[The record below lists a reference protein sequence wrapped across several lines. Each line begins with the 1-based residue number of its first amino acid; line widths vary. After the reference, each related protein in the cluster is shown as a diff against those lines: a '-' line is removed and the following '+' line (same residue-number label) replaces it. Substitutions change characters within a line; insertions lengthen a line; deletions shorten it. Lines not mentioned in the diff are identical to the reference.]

1 MASSIGVVQNINV
14 SDGGVPKRSISH
26 AVVNELGIEGDG
38 HSNTKSHGG
47 PMRALCLFSSEL
59 QEALNA
65 EGHTIAPGDL
75 GENITISGLDWNLVT
90 PGRRFQLGS
99 VSIEITEYTAPC
111 YKIGAYFKDEDFTR
125 IDQEKNPGWS
135 RVYARIVDSGELS
148 LNENVVSIDLV

>member
-1 MASSIGVVQNINV
+1 MSSSSGVIQNINI
-14 SDGGVPKRSISH
+14 SDGGVPKHSISH
-26 AVVNELGIEGDG
+26 AVVNALGIEGDG

-65 EGHTIAPGDL
+65 EGHTITPGDL

>member
-1 MASSIGVVQNINV
+1 MSRNSGFIQNINI
-14 SDGGVPKRSISH
+14 SNGGVPKHQISH

-38 HSNTKSHGG
+38 HTSTKSHGG

-75 GENITISGLDWNLVT
+75 GENITISGLDWNIVI

-99 VSIEITEYTAPC
+99 VCIEITEYTTPC
-111 YKIGAYFKDEDFTR
+111 YKIAACFKDEDFTR
-125 IDQEKNPGWS
+125 IDQIKNPGWS
-135 RVYARIVDSGELS
+135 RVYARIVDGGALS
-148 LNENVVSIDLV
+148 LNEDVVPIELV

>member
-1 MASSIGVVQNINV
+1 MSSSSGVIQNINI
-14 SDGGVPKRSISH
+14 SDGGVPKHSISH

-38 HSNTKSHGG
+38 HSNIKSHGG

-65 EGHTIAPGDL
+65 EGHTITPGDL
-75 GENITISGLDWNLVT
+75 GENITISGLDWNLVI

-99 VSIEITEYTAPC
+99 VGIEITEYTTPC
-111 YKIGAYFKDEDFTR
+111 YKIAAYFKEEDFTR

-135 RVYARIVDSGELS
+135 RVYARIVDSGALS
-148 LNENVVSIDLV
+148 LNQNVVSIDLA